1 MISVPEARTLISQNN
16 TKRKIGEL
24 PLLEALYC
32 TLAESL
38 VSPINSPPFNQSA
51 MDGYA
56 FCYNQCNLD
65 KPLLVIGEVQA
76 GNVSELLLKPQ
87 QAIRIF
93 TGAPLPPGAD
103 TVVMQEKVL
112 SNAGQITILDE
123 NLKLGS
129 NVRLQGSQ
137 TKEGEMAMSESQLLT
152 PAAISFLAGIGIDR
166 VKVFLKPSV
175 HIIVTGK
182 ELVSPGNSIS
192 DGEIFE
198 SNSFGIR
205 AGLAQ
210 HFIQEV
216 SMAMVDDNQVS
227 IETCIQEALHCDV
240 VILTGGVSVG
250 DYDFVASALVN
261 CGVKTVFHKVKQKPG
276 KPFYFGKHGDTLLFG
291 LPGNPASVM
300 ACFYE
305 YVLPAI
311 YEFMGKQS
319 PPCYLLPLSEPLTKK
334 AGLTHFLKGHTDLVS
349 VRSLA
354 GQESYL
360 MNSFAVA
367 NCLIELEEEK
377 EVYLKGDLAR
387 VRLIS

>member
-1 MISVPEARTLISQNN
+1 MISVPEARALISKNN

-24 PLLEALYC
+24 PLLDSLFC
-32 TLAESL
+32 TLAESI

-56 FCYNQCNLD
+56 FSYDRCNL
-65 KPLLVIGEVQA
+65 KEPLMVIGEVQA

-87 QAIRIF
+87 QTIRIF
-93 TGAPLPPGAD
+93 TGAPLPLGAD
-103 TVVMQEKVL
+103 TVVMQEKAL
-112 SNAGQITILDE
+112 SNGGQIAILDE

-129 NVRLQGSQ
+129 NVRLKGSQ
-137 TKEGEMAMSESQLLT
+137 TKVGEVAMSESQLLT
-152 PAAISFLAGIGIDR
+152 PAAISFLAGLGIDK
-166 VKVFLKPSV
+166 VNVFLKPSV
-175 HIIVTGK
+175 KIIVTGK
-182 ELVSPGNSIS
+182 ELVRPGNTIS

-216 SMAMVDDNQVS
+216 AMAMVDDNQAS
-227 IETCIQEALHCDV
+227 IKTSIQESLHSDI

-250 DYDFVASALVN
+250 DYDFVATSLVN
-261 CGVKTVFHKVKQKPG
+261 CGVETVFHKVKQKPG
-276 KPFYFGKHGDTLLFG
+276 KPFYFGKYRDTLLFG

-311 YEFMGKQS
+311 YEFMGKQL
-319 PPCYLLPLSEPLTKK
+319 PPCYRLPLSEPINKK
-334 AGLTHFLKGHTDLVS
+334 GGLTHFLKGHTDSVS

-367 NCLIELEEEK
+367 NCLIELEEGK
-377 EVYLKGDLAR
+377 EVFQKGDLVR

>member
-1 MISVPEARTLISQNN
+1 
-16 TKRKIGEL
+16 
-24 PLLEALYC
+24 
-32 TLAESL
+32 
-38 VSPINSPPFNQSA
+38 
-51 MDGYA
+51 
-56 FCYNQCNLD
+56 
-65 KPLLVIGEVQA
+65 
-76 GNVSELLLKPQ
+76 
-87 QAIRIF
+87 
-93 TGAPLPPGAD
+93 
-103 TVVMQEKVL
+103 
-112 SNAGQITILDE
+112 
-123 NLKLGS
+123 
-129 NVRLQGSQ
+129 
-137 TKEGEMAMSESQLLT
+137 
-152 PAAISFLAGIGIDR
+152 
-166 VKVFLKPSV
+166 V

-227 IETCIQEALHCDV
+227 IETCIQEALHCDI

-276 KPFYFGKHGDTLLFG
+276 KPFYFGKHGDALLFG

-319 PPCYLLPLSEPLTKK
+319 PPYYLLPLSEPLTKK

-367 NCLIELEEEK
+367 NCLIELEEQK
-377 EVYLKGDLAR
+377 EISLKGDLVR
-387 VRLIS
+387 VRLIN